1 MSSNGSRDL
10 AIVAARLRASGD
22 RGLRLQAL
30 RGLRASTAPFV
41 AAARANARERLPRGG
56 GLNELAA
63 TQKIA
68 PVVRMGG
75 RNPSVRVRSADGLR
89 NATNAGWIRHKTF
102 GEWRKNTPTQRIPG
116 ARGWWDD
123 AVKSAAPQARAQ
135 MEAAMRA
142 VMYEIVT
149 RV

>member
-1 MSSNGSRDL
+1 MSYGSRDL
-10 AIVAARLRASGD
+10 AILAARLRASGD

-41 AAARANARERLPRGG
+41 AAARSNARARLPKGG
-56 GLNELAA
+56 GLNEYTAD
-63 TQKIA
+63 QKMTSA
-68 PVVRMGG
+68 VRLGI

-102 GEWRKNTPTQRIPG
+102 GEWRKNTPTQQIPG

-149 RV
+149 RI